1 MIFNKCT
8 QLRSHYNPVLEYL
21 HPLESSSCQSASHSP
36 PAPPAPG
43 TINDPFSVSAH
54 WPFTDIS
61 YFWCSVSQLCPTLC
75 NPHRLQHARL
85 PCPSPSPGAC
95 SNSVSIESV
104 MPSNHLIP
112 CHPLFLL
119 PSIFP
124 SIRVF
129 SNELA
134 LGIRWPKYW
143 SFSISPSNEYSGLI
157 SFRIDWFDLA
167 VQGTLKCLLQHH
179 SSEASILWHYTVH
192 GILQAKNTEV
202 GSYSLLHGIFRT
214 QGLNPGLPHCR
225 QILYQLSHQKSPRI
239 LEWVTYPFSNG
250 SSHPTRVSWI
260 IGGFFTS
267 WATREAY
274 ISSKRPQIFRSFVM
288 SGSFYSAECL
298 RFIM

>member
-61 YFWCSVSQLCPTLC
+61 YFWCSVRQLCPTLC

-119 PSIFP
+119 PSIVP

-143 SFSISPSNEYSGLI
+143 SFSISPSNEYSELI
-157 SFRIDWFDLA
+157 SFRIEGL
-167 VQGTLKCLLQHH
+167 VRLLSKRLSSLLQHRR
-179 SSEASILWHYTVH
+179 S
-192 GILQAKNTEV
+192 K
-202 GSYSLLHGIFRT
+202 
-214 QGLNPGLPHCR
+214 
-225 QILYQLSHQKSPRI
+225 
-239 LEWVTYPFSNG
+239 
-250 SSHPTRVSWI
+250 VS
-260 IGGFFTS
+260 
-267 WATREAY
+267 
-274 ISSKRPQIFRSFVM
+274 V
-288 SGSFYSAECL
+288 L
-298 RFIM
+298 